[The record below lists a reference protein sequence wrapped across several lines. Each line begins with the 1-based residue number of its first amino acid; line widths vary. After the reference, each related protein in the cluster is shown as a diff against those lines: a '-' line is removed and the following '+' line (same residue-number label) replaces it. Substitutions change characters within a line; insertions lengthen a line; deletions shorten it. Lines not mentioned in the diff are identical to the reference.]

1 MQEGYCFRCCFVE
14 SVYNYV
20 PIMRGEHEERRPSLS
35 LRQKRT
41 QATAR
46 LGYCARDYQITTTQL
61 LQMVLRLLQNS
72 TALWRNE
79 HHKRNHSV
87 DPEHGTYNK
96 KIRREGVFRKKSVC
110 VCLCVCGA
118 HVVVQR
124 GEMSSIMHAEHLHT
138 LFSVV
143 CDDG

>member
-1 MQEGYCFRCCFVE
+1 
-14 SVYNYV
+14 
-20 PIMRGEHEERRPSLS
+20 MRNGDPLS
-35 LRQKRT
+35 LTRT
-41 QATAR
+41 HPGHCQAGILRAR
-46 LGYCARDYQITTTQL
+46 LPNYDDQL
-61 LQMVLRLLQNS
+61 LQMVLRLLQES
-72 TALWRNE
+72 TALWWNE

-96 KIRREGVFRKKSVC
+96 KNKKGGGFQKSSVC
-110 VCLCVCGA
+110 VFVCGA

>member
-1 MQEGYCFRCCFVE
+1 
-14 SVYNYV
+14 
-20 PIMRGEHEERRPSLS
+20 
-35 LRQKRT
+35 
-41 QATAR
+41 
-46 LGYCARDYQITTTQL
+46 
-61 LQMVLRLLQNS
+61 MVLRLLQKS

-87 DPEHGTYNK
+87 DPEHGTYSTK
-96 KIRREGVFRKKSVC
+96 KIRREGVFRKSSVC
-110 VCLCVCGA
+110 VCVCVFVCGA

-124 GEMSSIMHAEHLHT
+124 GEMSSIMQAEHLHT